1 MALLVLAATLFVYY
15 NRRELLPGYGSWV
28 RIATVAVLI
37 VVGSAASHWLVQGL
51 SPRLYR
57 RLDPATAGTL
67 GFLVRLTAMVAVVV
81 LALRI
86 AGVNT
91 ATLAV
96 GGAFTA
102 IVLGLAAQQT
112 LAGIFAGVLLQSTR
126 PFRVGERVR
135 LVGGAL
141 AGSIDGTVSSLGL
154 FYTTLVQGADR
165 LLVPNSVLINLV
177 VVPLREPEKID
188 LRARFSGD
196 VSPKQIED
204 RLLEAISVPTR
215 YPPSVSLEELD
226 ADAVVLRIMATPLR
240 PEEGSRLADEVLAA
254 LREVGAPR
262 ARLGEQQDRQVDSHR
277 ERRADQG
284 EAAEEGLPAP
294 PVADALEKGQPD
306 HVGHVDERD
315 PHRDQERGGAR
326 GGLRAGAG
334 GGEHD
339 RDDRADHADHH
350 PGEVAGREARQVL
363 GYLELRLGALRG
375 RPPGARRPRR
385 RRCGGRRCRPG

>member
-1 MALLVLAATLFVYY
+1 MQTPRRRKLPRELFETRSHAWESLGLGDELLPRSSKRGIGGLLVALLVLAATLFVYY
-15 NRRELLPGYGSWV
+15 NRRELLPGYGPWV
-28 RIATVAVLI
+28 RVATVAVLI
-37 VVGSAASHWLVQGL
+37 VVGSAATHWLVQGL

-112 LAGIFAGVLLQSTR
+112 LAGIFAGILLQSTR

-141 AGSIDGTVSSLGL
+141 AGSLDGTVSSLGL
-154 FYTTLVQGADR
+154 FYTTLIQGADR

-188 LRARFSGD
+188 LRARFSGGTG
-196 VSPKQIED
+196 PKQIED
-204 RLLEAISVPTR
+204 RLLDAISVPTR

-226 ADAVVLRIMATPLR
+226 ADGVVLRIMATPLR
-240 PEEGSRLADEVLAA
+240 PEEGSRLADEVLSA
-254 LREVGAPR
+254 LREVEAP
-262 ARLGEQQDRQVDSHR
+262 
-277 ERRADQG
+277 
-284 EAAEEGLPAP
+284 
-294 PVADALEKGQPD
+294 
-306 HVGHVDERD
+306 
-315 PHRDQERGGAR
+315 
-326 GGLRAGAG
+326 
-334 GGEHD
+334 
-339 RDDRADHADHH
+339 
-350 PGEVAGREARQVL
+350 
-363 GYLELRLGALRG
+363 ELA
-375 RPPGARRPRR
+375 
-385 RRCGGRRCRPG
+385 